1 MGAARDVGAARVA
14 WQAREATEARKA
26 ATAREAAETREA
38 AEAREAAERLV
49 LERVWARVA
58 PLLPPP
64 AQRRLTHPGRR
75 PVPDRVVLSVV
86 LHVLREG
93 IPWHTARTGELGC
106 SGVTAWRRLRRW
118 ARAETW
124 PEIREAVLAEL
135 DGPARRRAVRA
146 FGSARTMA
154 HDSAAYS
161 GPAASAA
168 SPERYAPPRPRPDG
182 GEDDDALVAA
192 ITRAVAA
199 ADDTVLAP
207 LLKRLA
213 GRADTRV
220 VLRLGEALAVATTPE
235 PPTPDTPEPSAPEPP
250 DDTPRPGRHE
260 PTGTPGPG
268 RHEPAS
274 GARHH
279 EPAPG
284 ARHREPAPSAGHRER
299 ATDADQRDRS
309 NPAADQRD
317 PADTPGPA
325 HRERASGTGHRERAW
340 STGHREPSAPAA
352 QPEPASTSVHAR
364 RSPETTSPTPT
375 SVYRQS
381 TRS

>member
-1 MGAARDVGAARVA
+1 
-14 WQAREATEARKA
+14 
-26 ATAREAAETREA
+26 REA

-124 PEIREAVLAEL
+124 PAIREAVLAEL

-154 HDSAAYS
+154 HGSAAYS

-168 SPERYAPPRPRPDG
+168 SPERYAPPRPHPDD

-274 GARHH
+274 SASHH
-279 EPAPG
+279 EPDPGAGHHYPAPG

-299 ATDADQRDRS
+299 ATDADQRDRN

-317 PADTPGPA
+317 PADTPSPA

>member
-1 MGAARDVGAARVA
+1 MG
-14 WQAREATEARKA
+14 QAREATEARKA
-26 ATAREAAETREA
+26 ATVREAAEAREAAETREA
-38 AEAREAAERLV
+38 AESREAAERLV
-49 LERVWARVA
+49 LERVWARIA

-124 PEIREAVLAEL
+124 PAIREAVLAEL

-168 SPERYAPPRPRPDG
+168 SATSPERYAPPRPHPDG

-274 GARHH
+274 GAGHH
-279 EPAPG
+279 EPDPG
-284 ARHREPAPSAGHRER
+284 ARHHEPAPSAGHRER
-299 ATDADQRDRS
+299 ATDPDQRDRN
-309 NPAADQRD
+309 NPAADRRA

-352 QPEPASTSVHAR
+352 QPEPANTSVHAR

>member
-1 MGAARDVGAARVA
+1 M
-14 WQAREATEARKA
+14 
-26 ATAREAAETREA
+26 
-38 AEAREAAERLV
+38 
-49 LERVWARVA
+49 WARVA

-124 PEIREAVLAEL
+124 PAIREAVLAEL
-135 DGPARRRAVRA
+135 VGPARRRAVRA

-154 HDSAAYS
+154 HGSAAYS
-161 GPAASAA
+161 GPAASVT
-168 SPERYAPPRPRPDG
+168 SPERYAPPRPHPDG

-235 PPTPDTPEPSAPEPP
+235 PPTPDPPTPEPSAP
-250 DDTPRPGRHE
+250 DRTPRPGRHE
-260 PTGTPGPG
+260 PTGTPGTG
-268 RHEPAS
+268 RHKPAS
-274 GARHH
+274 SAGRHKPAPDAGH
-279 EPAPG
+279 REPGPGTGHREPAPG
-284 ARHREPAPSAGHRER
+284 ARHHER
-299 ATDADQRDRS
+299 ATDADQRDRN
-309 NPAADQRD
+309 NPAADQPD
-317 PADTPGPA
+317 PAADAPRPA
-325 HRERASGTGHRERAW
+325 HRERASGIGHRERAW